1 MGSHITVHGL
11 SKNQQGDSQRL
22 LIAGGFVRE
31 EGDIPST
38 IDAETDFSKGHSV
51 CPPVTPPALMALIH
65 SCVPRAWPCSRGS
78 LTDERLAW
86 QGCSTTCGGRTLTA
100 RHLF

>member
-1 MGSHITVHGL
+1 MHGL

-38 IDAETDFSKGHSV
+38 IDATTDFSKGRSV
-51 CPPVTPPALMALIH
+51 CPSALMALIH
-65 SCVPRAWPCSRGS
+65 PGVP
-78 LTDERLAW
+78 
-86 QGCSTTCGGRTLTA
+86 
-100 RHLF
+100 